1 VSSLLRIPRLLAPL
15 LLLLVSPLFAAEDVK
30 VTAGAVEDQRFS
42 DDRFGGLSIELLLK
56 GSSVAEVKA
65 VRVKVKSAKD
75 DVGTVLYKPG
85 KDEKPKDFEEFST
98 DRQPGP
104 HVGLSSP
111 SRDASSVEVTGEVEL
126 FLPTRDPATKQR
138 FDQFLGRLDKPI
150 SNSALKSAKV
160 EITPLSAKEYTARQK
175 KNRPSKEEIMAEGKK
190 HGATDAEIQQALGL
204 MDALAALGGEEPSEN
219 SILIET
225 KDPEGKII
233 SVDVV
238 KADGSELRAPSRGS
252 SGGRDSKMVKIDLA
266 EKPPT
271 DAALLVTLRTAK
283 SLVTVPLNLKGVS
296 LP

>member
-1 VSSLLRIPRLLAPL
+1 
-15 LLLLVSPLFAAEDVK
+15 
-30 VTAGAVEDQRFS
+30 
-42 DDRFGGLSIELLLK
+42 
-56 GSSVAEVKA
+56 VADVKA
-65 VRVKVKSAKD
+65 VRVRVKSAKD
-75 DVGTVLYKPG
+75 DVGSVLYKPG

-104 HVGLSSP
+104 KVSLLSP
-111 SRDASSVEVTGEVEL
+111 SRDASTVDVTGDVEL
-126 FLPTRDPATKQR
+126 FIPTRDPATKQR
-138 FDQFLGRLDKPI
+138 FEQFLARLDKPI

-225 KDPEGKII
+225 KDPDGKII

-252 SGGRDSKMVKIDLA
+252 SGGRETKMVKIDLA
-266 EKPPT
+266 EKPPA

>member
-1 VSSLLRIPRLLAPL
+1 MLRSLRLPLLL

-56 GSSVAEVKA
+56 GGSVADVKA
-65 VRVKVKSAKD
+65 VRVKIKSAKD

-104 HVGLSSP
+104 HVSLSSP

-126 FLPTRDPATKQR
+126 FLPARDPATKQK
-138 FDQFLGRLDKPI
+138 FEQFLGRLDKPI

-238 KADGSELRAPSRGS
+238 KADGSELR
-252 SGGRDSKMVKIDLA
+252 MVKIDLA
-266 EKPPT
+266 EKPPA
-271 DAALLVTLRTAK
+271 DAALLVTMRTAK

>member
-1 VSSLLRIPRLLAPL
+1 VPLRKLRVLPLSIVLLVPPLLRAQDIKI
-15 LLLLVSPLFAAEDVK
+15 S
-30 VTAGAVEDQRFS
+30 AGAVEDQRFS
-42 DDRFGGLSIELLLK
+42 DERFGGLSIQLLLK
-56 GSSVAEVKA
+56 GGNAADVKA

-75 DVGTVLYKPG
+75 DVGTVLYKPA
-85 KDEKPKDFEEFST
+85 KDEKPKDFEEYST

-104 HVGLSSP
+104 QVSLLRP
-111 SRDASSVEVTGEVEL
+111 SRDASTVEVTGDVEL
-126 FLPTRDPATKQR
+126 FLPGRDPATKQR
-138 FDQFLGRLDKPI
+138 FEQFLSRLDKPI

-238 KADGSELRAPSRGS
+238 KADGSELHAPSRGS
-252 SGGRDSKMVKIDLA
+252 SGGRDSKMMKIDLA
-266 EKPPT
+266 EKPPA